1 MNKLIGDIP
10 MKAIFIVIAIIAL
23 LYSVTKNPPPDPLG
37 DTITEQ
43 LVKLQN
49 SGVTSARNMNERGR

>member
-1 MNKLIGDIP
+1 

-23 LYSVTKNPPPDPLG
+23 IYSVTMNPPPDPLG
-37 DTITEQ
+37 NTITEQ

-49 SGVTSARNMNERGR
+49 SGVASAGNMNERGR